1 MKITRPTKP
10 LISIKEEVKNLNFW
24 KVTFAKCKQPKNH
37 KKKLQKNLH
46 LTGLYQTGLISN
58 SWHWSS
64 GSDGLFYERVFII
77 IVNHDHTSI
86 NNCSTLVNVGT
97 RRGTIDKT
105 EVGFDRGVPKSVF
118 RIGRFRAENVEIEI
132 VTSDINKPYV
142 IITITNRKL
151 TTNTPFLYN
160 QQY

>member
-1 MKITRPTKP
+1 MSETFLRKSFHNHCEPR
-10 LISIKEEVKNLNFW
+10 LIRL
-24 KVTFAKCKQPKNH
+24 
-37 KKKLQKNLH
+37 
-46 LTGLYQTGLISN
+46 
-58 SWHWSS
+58 
-64 GSDGLFYERVFII
+64 
-77 IVNHDHTSI
+77 

-105 EVGFDRGVPKSVF
+105 EVGFDRGAPKRVF

>member
-1 MKITRPTKP
+1 MPKAIFKPDAFKPVCDWLASLRSLSRYLIGWERP
-10 LISIKEEVKNLNFW
+10 LISISFECHLRLFLRKSFH
-24 KVTFAKCKQPKNH
+24 NH
-37 KKKLQKNLH
+37 CEPQMIKL
-46 LTGLYQTGLISN
+46 
-58 SWHWSS
+58 
-64 GSDGLFYERVFII
+64 
-77 IVNHDHTSI
+77 

-105 EVGFDRGVPKSVF
+105 EVGFDRGAPKSVF

>member
-1 MKITRPTKP
+1 M
-10 LISIKEEVKNLNFW
+10 EF
-24 KVTFAKCKQPKNH
+24 
-37 KKKLQKNLH
+37 
-46 LTGLYQTGLISN
+46 
-58 SWHWSS
+58 
-64 GSDGLFYERVFII
+64 FYERVFII

-105 EVGFDRGVPKSVF
+105 EVGFDRGAPKSVF